1 MDQKTVLIVIPTYR
15 REDRVERA
23 VLSALNQT
31 YPYVKVVVVDDNGK
45 GNDHQ
50 VDTEINLEKY
60 IRNNQI
66 TYLVN
71 EVNSGGS
78 FSRNQ
83 GLFSCESNFVTFLDD
98 DDEIYPNKIEEQ
110 VNCLE
115 KLGTE
120 YSCCYSAYD
129 KLLADGVKYLSSESV
144 AGDCYAYALSR
155 SIYVGSGSN
164 LLVRTSVAKQVGGYD
179 ISFKKNQDLE
189 FLARVLKGYLLA
201 YVDKP
206 LFLVHYEIRE
216 NNFSNEVL
224 VTAESKFIETFKK
237 EIDSLGKYKAKRIY
251 RIIAIERFRICLGKG
266 KSWQNFINC
275 LKNGVGVITFTKYF
289 IYLIKRVVTKKSYGF
304 RLF

>member
-45 GNDHQ
+45 GNNHQ
-50 VDTEINLEKY
+50 IDTERNLEKY
-60 IRNNQI
+60 IQNNQI

-83 GLFSCESNFVTFLDD
+83 GLFSCESDFVTFLDD

-189 FLARVLKGYLLA
+189 FLVRVLKGYRLA
-201 YVDKP
+201 YMDKP

-216 NNFSNEVL
+216 NKFGNDVFVK
-224 VTAESKFIETFKK
+224 AETKFIETFKN
-237 EIDSLGKYKAKRIY
+237 EIDGLGKYKAKRIY

-275 LKNGVGVITFTKYF
+275 LKSGVGVITFTKYF

>member
-50 VDTEINLEKY
+50 LNTEQILGKY
-60 IRNNQI
+60 IRNNKI

-83 GLFSCESNFVTFLDD
+83 GLFSCESDFVTFLDD
-98 DDEIYPNKIEEQ
+98 DDEIYPNKTEEQ

-129 KLLADGVKYLSSESV
+129 KLLADGIKYLSSESV

-164 LLVRTSVAKQVGGYD
+164 LLVRTIVAKQVGGYD

-189 FLARVLKGYLLA
+189 FLAHVLKGYLLA

-266 KSWQNFINC
+266 KSWQNFVNC
-275 LKNGVGVITFTKYF
+275 LKNDVGVITFTKYF

>member
-50 VDTEINLEKY
+50 LNTEQILGKY
-60 IRNNQI
+60 IRNNKI

-83 GLFSCESNFVTFLDD
+83 GLFSCESDFVTFLDD

-164 LLVRTSVAKQVGGYD
+164 LLVRTIVAKQVGGYD

-266 KSWQNFINC
+266 KSWQNFVNC

-289 IYLIKRVVTKKSYGF
+289 IYLIKRVITKKSYGF

>member
-50 VDTEINLEKY
+50 LNTEQILGKY
-60 IRNNQI
+60 IRNNKI
-66 TYLVN
+66 TYMVN

-83 GLFSCESNFVTFLDD
+83 GLFSCESDFVTFLDD

-164 LLVRTSVAKQVGGYD
+164 LLVRTIVAKQVGGYD

-224 VTAESKFIETFKK
+224 VTAESKFIETFNK

-266 KSWQNFINC
+266 KSWQNFVNC
-275 LKNGVGVITFTKYF
+275 LKNDVGVITFTKYF
-289 IYLIKRVVTKKSYGF
+289 IYLIKRVITKKSYGF

>member
-50 VDTEINLEKY
+50 LNTEQILWKY
-60 IRNNQI
+60 IRNNKI

-83 GLFSCESNFVTFLDD
+83 GLFSCESDFVTFLDD

-129 KLLADGVKYLSSESV
+129 KLLADGIKYLSSESV

-155 SIYVGSGSN
+155 
-164 LLVRTSVAKQVGGYD
+164 
-179 ISFKKNQDLE
+179 
-189 FLARVLKGYLLA
+189 
-201 YVDKP
+201 
-206 LFLVHYEIRE
+206 
-216 NNFSNEVL
+216 
-224 VTAESKFIETFKK
+224 
-237 EIDSLGKYKAKRIY
+237 
-251 RIIAIERFRICLGKG
+251 
-266 KSWQNFINC
+266 
-275 LKNGVGVITFTKYF
+275 
-289 IYLIKRVVTKKSYGF
+289 
-304 RLF
+304 

>member
-1 MDQKTVLIVIPTYR
+1 MDKTVLIVIPTYR

-23 VLSALNQT
+23 VLGALNQT

-45 GNDHQ
+45 ANNHQ
-50 VDTEINLEKY
+50 LNTEQVLEKY
-60 IRNNQI
+60 IRYNKI

-71 EVNSGGS
+71 EINSGGS

-83 GLFSCESNFVTFLDD
+83 GLFCCESDFVTFLDD

-129 KLLADGVKYLSSESV
+129 KLLTDGVKYLSSESV
-144 AGDCYAYALSR
+144 VGDCYAYALSR

-164 LLVRTSVAKQVGGYD
+164 LLVRTTIAKQVGGYD

-224 VTAESKFIETFKK
+224 VTAESKFIDTFKS
-237 EIDSLGKYKAKRIY
+237 EIDGLGKYKAKRIY

-266 KSWQNFINC
+266 KSWKNFINC
-275 LKNGVGVITFTKYF
+275 LKNGVGVVTFTKYF

>member
-1 MDQKTVLIVIPTYR
+1 MNQKTVLIVIPTYR

-45 GNDHQ
+45 GNVHQ
-50 VDTEINLEKY
+50 VNTEINLEKY
-60 IRNNQI
+60 FRNHQI

-83 GLFSCESNFVTFLDD
+83 GLFSCESDFVTFLDD

-266 KSWQNFINC
+266 KSWQNFVNC